1 MYHGKKMTVS
11 SIHGVGKTGQLLAK
25 NETELVSYTIH
36 ENNSKWINSLNLRP
50 ETKKKNPRNKH

>member
-50 ETKKKNPRNKH
+50 ETKKKP